1 MREANAE
8 EVIHRGIREGWSR
21 DRILDEVVG
30 ALHSANPK
38 YHWVGIYLLMGDVL
52 VLGPYRGKPTIH
64 TRIPI
69 GEGICGLA
77 ARTRETVNVPD
88 VRQDPRYIACSLET
102 RSEIVVPILDGDCVY
117 GEIDI
122 DSDDEAAFDEAD
134 RESLERVA
142 RLLVPVLA
150 KPGCGKEGSS
160 ANL

>member
-1 MREANAE
+1 MNKAALEA
-8 EVIHRGIREGWSR
+8 IDRGIREGWSR
-21 DRILDEVVG
+21 DRILEGVVD
-30 ALHSANPK
+30 ALHRSNPK
-38 YHWVGIYLLMGDVL
+38 YHWVGVYLLMGDTL

-77 ARTRETVNVPD
+77 ARTKETVNVPD

-122 DSDDEAAFDEAD
+122 DSDDEAAFDDAD
-134 RESLERVA
+134 REQLEQVA
-142 RLLVPVLA
+142 RLLVPILA
-150 KPGCGKEGSS
+150 KPGCGKEGTRADS
-160 ANL
+160 

>member
-1 MREANAE
+1 MNKPAIEAIYRGLREN
-8 EVIHRGIREGWSR
+8 WSR

-30 ALHSANPK
+30 ALHAANPK
-38 YHWVGIYLLMGDVL
+38 YHWVGIYLLVGDVL

-122 DSDDEAAFDEAD
+122 DSDDEAAFDQAD
-134 RESLERVA
+134 REQLEQVA
-142 RLLVPVLA
+142 RLLIPILA
-150 KPGCGKEGSS
+150 KPGYGEESPH

>member
-1 MREANAE
+1 MNNSAVQA
-8 EVIHRGIREGWSR
+8 IYQGIREGWSR
-21 DRILDEVVG
+21 DRILDEVVS
-30 ALHSANPK
+30 ALHAANPK
-38 YHWVGIYLLMGDVL
+38 YHWVGIYLLVGDVL
-52 VLGPYRGKPTIH
+52 VLGPYRGKPTVH

-88 VRQDPRYIACSLET
+88 VRLDPRYIACSLET

-122 DSDDEAAFDEAD
+122 DSDDEAAFDETD
-134 RESLERVA
+134 REQLEEVA
-142 RLLVPVLA
+142 RLLVAILA
-150 KPGCGKEGSS
+150 KPGCGKEGSR

>member
-1 MREANAE
+1 MNKGAIDA
-8 EVIHRGIREGWSR
+8 IYQGIREGWSR
-21 DRILDEVVG
+21 DRILDGAVE
-30 ALHSANPK
+30 ALHRDNPK
-38 YHWVGIYLLMGDVL
+38 YHWVGVYLLVGDVL

-117 GEIDI
+117 GEIDT
-122 DSDDEAAFDEAD
+122 DSDDEAAFDETD
-134 RESLERVA
+134 RAQLEEVA
-142 RLLVPVLA
+142 QLLVPILA
-150 KPGCGKEGSS
+150 KPGCGKEGSR

>member
-1 MREANAE
+1 MNKPAIEA
-8 EVIHRGIREGWSR
+8 IHRGIRENWSR

-30 ALHSANPK
+30 ALHAANPK
-38 YHWVGIYLLMGDVL
+38 YHWVGIYLLVGDVL

-102 RSEIVVPILDGDCVY
+102 RSEIVVPILDGDYVY

-122 DSDDEAAFDEAD
+122 DSDDEAAFDQAD
-134 RESLERVA
+134 REQLEQVA
-142 RLLVPVLA
+142 HLLVPILA
-150 KPGCGKEGSS
+150 KPSHS
-160 ANL
+160 

>member
-1 MREANAE
+1 MNKPAMDA
-8 EVIHRGIREGWSR
+8 IYRGIREGWSR
-21 DRILDEVVG
+21 DRILDEVVA
-30 ALHSANPK
+30 ALHAANPK
-38 YHWVGIYLLMGDVL
+38 YHWVGIYLLVGDVL

-122 DSDDEAAFDEAD
+122 DSDDEAAFDETD
-134 RESLERVA
+134 REQLEEVA
-142 RLLVPVLA
+142 RLLVAILA
-150 KPGCGKEGSS
+150 KPGCGKEGAR